1 MTTSATS
8 PEEPIRWGI
17 VGTGRIAKD
26 FAAALKRLPDARLV
40 AVASR
45 SQTSADAFADL
56 FDVPRRYASLPEL
69 LGDDTVDALYVAVPA
84 SVHAEATIAAI
95 NAGKHVLVE
104 KPFAMDEKQAQS
116 MVDAARDAQVFLM
129 EAMWTRFLPAHR
141 RAAQLLENGR
151 IGQILGVSATMGVR
165 MWPDLIPA
173 DDRMLD
179 PTRGGGVLLDVGVYP
194 IQLALA
200 QLGRPAS
207 AAAVAVTAPSGVEL
221 DVRAALTHPDGR
233 VADFSTSMTTRLPNK
248 AYIYGSLG
256 WLEFPAPHHCPESL
270 QLHLHSP
277 VWNEPPTIEHFDEPI
292 GGDGMRYQAQEV
304 HRCIRAG
311 IIESP
316 VMTWID
322 SISIMATVDLIRSV
336 VISTK
341 IRSQGESPL

>member
-1 MTTSATS
+1 MTTTATS
-8 PEEPIRWGI
+8 EQPIRWGI
-17 VGTGRIAKD
+17 VGTGRIAND

-84 SVHAEATIAAI
+84 SGHAEVSIAAI
-95 NAGKHVLVE
+95 KAGKHVLVE

-141 RAAQLLENGR
+141 RAAQLLEDGR

-173 DDRMLD
+173 NDRMLD
-179 PTRGGGVLLDVGVYP
+179 PRRGGGVLLDVGVYP

-200 QLGRPAS
+200 HLGRPTS

-221 DVRAALTHPDGR
+221 DVRAALTHSDGR
-233 VADFSTSMTTRLPNK
+233 VSDFSTSMTTRLPNK
-248 AYIYGSLG
+248 AYIFGSLG
-256 WLEFPAPHHCPESL
+256 WLQFPAPHHCPDSL
-270 QLHLHSP
+270 QIHLHSP

-311 IIESP
+311 ITESP

-336 VISTK
+336 AISTK
-341 IRSQGESPL
+341 INSQGEGPL